1 MTSDVMVPRD
11 DDDVMCSDSESR
23 SRLKQNN
30 TRLQTKNIAHTCCR
44 EIRGAKISTNL
55 LPIKTSTCNRMRPL
69 FTQTYCFRAKTAG
82 APQTSV
88 RYFAFR
94 ITPDYMCRY
103 FKFQSQFHATMQ

>member
-11 DDDVMCSDSESR
+11 DDDAMCSAASESR
-23 SRLKQNN
+23 LKHKN
-30 TRLQTKNIAHTCCR
+30 TRLQTKNIAHTCCS

-69 FTQTYCFRAKTAG
+69 FTQTYCFSAKTAG
-82 APQTSV
+82 APQTGV

-103 FKFQSQFHATMQ
+103 FKFQSQFHATIA